1 MAGCAMIGQSM
12 INVKSGG
19 RTRLSTFCAGIFLLI
34 LVIFLSDWLKII
46 PMAALVAVMIMV
58 SISTF
63 EWSSLTQFQNNP
75 KSSNVVMIATVIVVV
90 ATHNLALGVL
100 TGVLLS
106 ALFLAN
112 KLEND
117 IRIETSL
124 EGEARLYKLSGQIFF
139 SSSEKLM
146 QSFNFKE
153 DIKLKKQLLT
163 LPTLIFGM

>member
-1 MAGCAMIGQSM
+1 
-12 INVKSGG
+12 
-19 RTRLSTFCAGIFLLI
+19 
-34 LVIFLSDWLKII
+34 
-46 PMAALVAVMIMV
+46 MAALVAVMIMV

-63 EWSSLTQFQNNP
+63 EWSSLTQFKNNP

-117 IRIETSL
+117 IRIETSF
-124 EGEARLYKLSGQIFF
+124 EGQARLYELRGQIFLVHL
-139 SSSEKLM
+139 KNLC
-146 QSFNFKE
+146 KVLT
-153 DIKLKKQLLT
+153 LKKMLKKSLLIS
-163 LPTLIFGM
+163 PILIFGM